1 MRNLLTRCAVAAAF
15 VFSGL
20 LGAAGAAETPFDYV
34 VVLDAPPVAKSLT
47 AGKRAKPDPA
57 RLKSLGASVV
67 QAQIPVKAALAERG
81 AIVFGSVHNVL
92 NAVFVHATRE
102 QARSLDSVP
111 GVDRVVRM
119 RRFKPLANR
128 AAEIVRATEAVQAM
142 GGTGQA
148 GAGIRIGVLDTGI
161 DHTHPAF
168 QDNGVNPPAGFPK
181 GRPEDLPFTNR
192 KIIAARSYVHL
203 LSDLDASFS
212 RPDDYS
218 PRDRIGHGT
227 AVAMIAAGRP
237 VSSPAGN
244 LSGVAPRA
252 FLGNYKI
259 FGSPDIN
266 EFANDAAILA
276 AMDDA
281 VIDGMDILT
290 VSFGAV
296 AQFPW
301 NEICG
306 DDICDPI
313 AAAAQNVVESF
324 GVVIV
329 AAAGNAGA
337 LGEQDFPTRNT
348 ISTPG
353 TAPAVITV
361 GATVNARQLQQSVE
375 IPGERL
381 AALSGTGPEVGST
394 LRARGVD
401 VFDFGDS
408 LACSPLAPGSL
419 EGAIAVI
426 DRGTCEPELKVEHAD
441 EAGAVAV
448 VLINIEGRDSPE
460 IVLNLETTDIP
471 TFVVGFSDGGRI
483 INYLQNSNSDLITLN
498 PALRSVDFASDQVA
512 PFSSRGPGVGGVLKP
527 EIVAPGNF
535 LYSAAQRFDP
545 NGDTFSE
552 TGFESVDGTSFA
564 APFVAGAAALVRQ
577 ANPLFTAA
585 QVKSALVNT
594 AALSVVEDGREAPVT
609 SVGGGMLDAEAALGP
624 VATAEPA
631 VVSFGDVRGL
641 ALPDEQTL
649 FVQNTSGASSTYRL
663 TVIARTPESGARL
676 LINGST
682 QSSATIQAGQEASFQ
697 ISLTG
702 STPSPGEYEGFIRI
716 ARDAGGLELLVP
728 FYYAVGDNVPF
739 NAFALTGTGVVGTVS
754 EPHPELLIF
763 KVVDQYG
770 QPVSDLDVTFQ
781 VDDGGGSIFE
791 ADPATDAYGVAAA
804 DVDMGPNTGF
814 QDFRATAG
822 SLEAFFYNEAR
833 LKPFIGG
840 MVNGAGFAANRPVA
854 PGSILS
860 IFGGSFAD
868 FVGSATR
875 LPLPIALKH
884 VSISFDFPEDGVS
897 VPGHVYFTND
907 EQVNVQVPWELA
919 GRNFAFVKVRI
930 GDSVSDF
937 ATLDLSDS
945 APGLFEFILDG
956 RNIGIAT
963 HADGQLVTPQNPA
976 RRGETIVVWGTGFGP
991 VDSPQQS
998 GQAAPLN
1005 RLVRT
1010 LAAVSATIAG
1020 RNAAVSF
1027 SGLSPG
1033 FVGLYQANVTVPA
1046 NAPSGEQEL
1055 VVTANGVASNTVRI
1069 SVQ

>member
-1 MRNLLTRCAVAAAF
+1 MKHLFSRCLFAAAF
-15 VFSGL
+15 IFSSL
-20 LGAAGAAETPFDYV
+20 PASAQPAGTPFGYV
-34 VVLDAPPVAKSLT
+34 VVLDAPPAAKSL
-47 AGKRAKPDPA
+47 AAEGKKPEPA
-57 RLKSLGASVV
+57 RLKSLGASAAE
-67 QAQIPVKAALAERG
+67 AQIPVKAALANKG
-81 AIVFGSVHNVL
+81 VDVFGSVHNVL
-92 NAVFVHATRE
+92 NAVFVRATRE
-102 QARSLDSVP
+102 QARNLGEVA
-111 GVDRVVRM
+111 GVRRVVRM

-142 GGTGQA
+142 GGVDQA
-148 GAGIRIGVLDTGI
+148 GAGLRIGVIDTGV
-161 DHTHPAF
+161 DQNHPAF
-168 QDNGVNPPAGFPK
+168 QDNSLNPPAGFPK

-192 KIIAARSYVHL
+192 KVIAARSYVHL
-203 LSDLDASFS
+203 LSDLDARFS

-227 AVAMIAAGRP
+227 SVAMIAAGRP
-237 VSSPAGN
+237 VDSPVGRF
-244 LSGVAPRA
+244 SGVAPKA

-259 FGSPDIN
+259 FGSPDVN
-266 EFANDAAILA
+266 EFANDAVILA

-301 NEICG
+301 DEICG
-306 DDICDPI
+306 DELCDPI
-313 AAAAQNVVESF
+313 AEAAQNIVDNF

-337 LGEQDFPTRNT
+337 LGEQQFPTRNT

-353 TAPAVITV
+353 TAPSVITV
-361 GATVNARQLQQSVE
+361 GATVNERQLQQSVE
-375 IPGERL
+375 IPGARY
-381 AALSGTGPEVGST
+381 AAISGVGPELSSA
-394 LRARGVD
+394 LQARGIAASSL
-401 VFDFGDS
+401 GNG
-408 LACSPLAPGSL
+408 LACAPFADGAFA
-419 EGAIAVI
+419 GAIAVI
-426 DRGTCEPELKVEHAD
+426 ARGDCEPELKVEHAD
-441 EAGAVAV
+441 QAGALAV
-448 VLINIEGRDSPE
+448 VLVNIQGRDFPE
-460 IVLNLETTDIP
+460 VLLNLETTDIP
-471 TFVVGFSDGGRI
+471 TYVVGFSDGAQILEFVQR
-483 INYLQNSNSDLITLN
+483 SNSDLVTLD
-498 PALRSVDFASDQVA
+498 PQLRSVDFASDQIA

-552 TGFESVDGTSFA
+552 TGFEQVDGTSFA
-564 APFVAGAAALVRQ
+564 APFVAGAAALVWQ
-577 ANPLFTAA
+577 ANPQFTAA

-594 AALSVVEDGREAPVT
+594 AALSVFEDGREAPVT
-609 SVGGGMLDAEAALGP
+609 AVGGGMLDASTALDP

-631 VVSFGDVRGL
+631 TISFGDVRGTT
-641 ALPDEQTL
+641 LPLESTL
-649 FVQNTSGASSTYRL
+649 FVQNTAGVSSTYRL
-663 TVIARTPESGARL
+663 AVIARTPESGARL
-676 LINGST
+676 LINGAT
-682 QSSATIQAGQEASFQ
+682 QSSATIAAGQEASFQ
-697 ISLTG
+697 VSLTG

-739 NAFALTGTGVVGTVS
+739 NAFALSGTGVVGTVG

-763 KVVDQYG
+763 KVVDRYG
-770 QPVSDLDVTFQ
+770 QPVSDLDVSFR
-781 VDDGGGSIFE
+781 VDAGGGSVFQ
-791 ADPATDAYGVAAA
+791 ADPSTDAFGVAAA
-804 DVDMGPNTGF
+804 DVDMGASVGF
-814 QDFRATAG
+814 QDFIATAG
-822 SLEAFFYNEAR
+822 SAEVFFLNSAR

-860 IFGGSFAD
+860 IFGNALASFS
-868 FVGSATR
+868 GSATR

-884 VSISFDFPEDGVS
+884 VAVSFDFPEDGIS
-897 VPGHVYFTND
+897 VPGRVYFTS
-907 EQVNVQVPWELA
+907 EGQLNVQVPWELA
-919 GRNFAFVKVRI
+919 GRNFAFVKARI
-930 GDSVSDF
+930 EDSASEV

-945 APGLFEFILDG
+945 APGLFEFLLDG

-991 VDSPQQS
+991 VDQAQET
-998 GQAAPLN
+998 GQPAPLD
-1005 RLVRT
+1005 RLVWTRT
-1010 LAAVSATIAG
+1010 LASATIGG
-1020 RNAAVSF
+1020 RNAPVSF

-1046 NAPSGEQEL
+1046 DAPSGEQEL
-1055 VVTANGVASNTVRI
+1055 VLTANGVDSNAVRTF
-1069 SVQ
+1069 VQ